1 MRDLATKLIG
11 WRFESNIIFSIWS
24 VPQSSHFP
32 FVDCCCYLVAFWRS
46 LFNIVDAIAEPPSSG
61 PAVVFVVVV
70 FSSGSVEQTAS
81 GPSRQASRSQAGA
94 AEAMMTICDDVMT
107 M

>member
-1 MRDLATKLIG
+1 MDVSFQYSGCYRRT
-11 WRFESNIIFSIWS
+11 SIQLS
-24 VPQSSHFP
+24 V
-32 FVDCCCYLVAFWRS
+32 
-46 LFNIVDAIAEPPSSG
+46 
-61 PAVVFVVVV
+61 VVVVVVV